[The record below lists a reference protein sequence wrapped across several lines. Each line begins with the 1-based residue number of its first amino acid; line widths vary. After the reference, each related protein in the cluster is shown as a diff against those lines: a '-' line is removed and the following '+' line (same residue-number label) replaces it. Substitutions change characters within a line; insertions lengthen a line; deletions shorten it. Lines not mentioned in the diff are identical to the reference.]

1 MAKGSRGKVAQ
12 VQTVRPRE
20 LEDSLNFHIYHP
32 LAWRLAL
39 GLARTPLTPNV
50 VSVIG
55 AGFVVAAA
63 IVYAQPWWPISA
75 LLGMMLHMSW
85 HVIDGADGDLARIT
99 GRASPVGEMVDG
111 ICDYSGHIILYLV
124 LGGMM
129 AQQIGVS
136 AWPLIVAGGIS
147 HIIQSN
153 HVEVQRRSYQ
163 WWVYAKPW
171 LRITHAQA
179 DAATQGQGFAGFA
192 RFYLGVAAGVA
203 SSTQRI
209 DNAVAAAADDPERL
223 ARIGQLARA
232 EAPPLLELLKVLGP
246 NPRTIVLGL
255 SMLAG
260 SPIYYFIYQIVFLNL
275 LLVWSVHRH
284 NAAARRMLAA
294 IDSWPAPD
302 HAAPPAQEQLPRVR
316 IGVSWA
322 DG

>member
-1 MAKGSRGKVAQ
+1 MITMRNSCRRDPVKLQA
-12 VQTVRPRE
+12 VRPRE

-32 LAWRLAL
+32 LAWRLAQR
-39 GLARTPLTPNV
+39 LARTPLTPNL

-75 LLGMMLHMSW
+75 LLGMMLHITW
-85 HVIDGADGDLARIT
+85 HVVDGADGDLARIT

-124 LGGMM
+124 LGWLLS
-129 AQQIGVS
+129 QQIGIS

-171 LRITHAQA
+171 LRITHGQA
-179 DAATQGQGFAGFA
+179 DAATQAQGFAGFA
-192 RFYLGVAAGVA
+192 SFYLGVAAGVA

-232 EAPPLLELLKVLGP
+232 EAPPLLGLLKILGP

-260 SPIYYFIYQIVFLNL
+260 SPGYYFVYQVVVLNGL
-275 LLVWSVHRH
+275 LIWSVHRH

-294 IDSWPAPD
+294 IGSWTPD
-302 HAAPPAQEQLPRVR
+302 DHLPRAR
-316 IGVSWA
+316 IGVPCA